1 MKIEKIVTKQAHPVP
16 STVTRPRGPFPPEI
30 LAEPK
35 IVYEYDRQSD
45 NGGEDI
51 PIEGTAQNNFKETK
65 WFRCNLCEML
75 VSESQIEI
83 HICEA

>member
-1 MKIEKIVTKQAHPVP
+1 MKIERIVTKQVHYVP
-16 STVTRPRGPFPPEI
+16 PSATRPKGPFPPEV

-35 IVYEYDRQSD
+35 VSYEYERE
-45 NGGEDI
+45 GEEI
-51 PIEGTAQNNFKETK
+51 PVEGTAQNLFKETK
-65 WFRCNLCEML
+65 WFRCNLCDML